1 MSTRPL
7 IRAVDASLQYSY
19 STPAIKLFRAI
30 LALFF
35 HISEV
40 QIDNVHPHGLHDG
53 KFASRGL
60 A

>member
-30 LALFF
+30 LHSRTLF
-35 HISEV
+35 
-40 QIDNVHPHGLHDG
+40 
-53 KFASRGL
+53 
-60 A
+60 